1 MPDASLYCPYNTV
14 QKCRTPQETEGF
26 FLLFLRNSYLQ
37 QRENMNTWQFILHT
51 HGVLAKLN
59 WVLSM
64 TGKHNVTRKR
74 AREVHLLQQFGV
86 TVDLT
91 CNLISCLVCTANLIF
106 KLPLVD
112 RNHGLYLWNNNKE
125 VILVFNNKNY
135 NNYNNSNYKLYEIK
149 CDRMHFNSTLL

>member
-1 MPDASLYCPYNTV
+1 MLHCTV
-14 QKCRTPQETEGF
+14 HTILCRNAGHHKRRKAF
-26 FLLFLRNSYLQ
+26 FSPLFAWFLFTTAGEHEHLTVY
-37 QRENMNTWQFILHT
+37 LHT

-59 WVLSM
+59 WVPSM
-64 TGKHNVTRKR
+64 KGKHNVTRKR

-91 CNLISCLVCTANLIF
+91 CNLISCLLCTENLIF

-112 RNHGLYLWNNNKE
+112 RNHVLYLWNNNEE
-125 VILVFNNKNY
+125 VILVFNNKND